1 MSIPRRAALGL
12 LALTVAAAASG
23 QTQLPPPTPG
33 KAPAKL
39 LPVAETKL
47 LMNGLAHPNFRGLE
61 RHLTQRPD
69 DDQAWTFA
77 RGQALLLAETGNLLM
92 LRPPK
97 SGGRDAWFERAAD
110 LRGKATALGQVVT
123 KKDFAGSR
131 AAFVQVANSCNRCH
145 QTFRVDVEIEPFAQ
159 AAPPPKAEQ

>member
-1 MSIPRRAALGL
+1 MTLPRRPVLCLLVLPFAA
-12 LALTVAAAASG
+12 VATG

-61 RHLTQRPD
+61 KHLTQRPD
-69 DDQAWTFA
+69 DEEAWTFA

-92 LRPPK
+92 LRPPR
-97 SGGRDAWFERAAD
+97 SGGKDSWFERAVD
-110 LRGKATALGQVVT
+110 LRTKATALGQSVG
-123 KKDFAGSR
+123 KKDYAGSR